1 MNTIITINEIENY
14 YKNNRPYY
22 IDDDY
27 ISINDDRIGRIVS
40 FKLYEKDN
48 NIYVDFKEGWR
59 SSPLIL
65 LNHKTYIIKSFEDFK
80 EKWKD
85 YYNHL
90 I

>member
-1 MNTIITINEIENY
+1 MNTIIINEIEKY

-48 NIYVDFKEGWR
+48 NIYVDFIEARR
-59 SSPLIL
+59 SYPLITS
-65 LNHKTYIIKSFEDFK
+65 NHKTIIIETFEDFK
-80 EKWKD
+80 EKWKN
-85 YYNHL
+85 YYNN
-90 I
+90 II